1 MKVGVPGV
9 GAAGSEATGGAS
21 TTPGGDATVVV
32 VVGATVVV
40 VVVVVVV
47 VDATVVVVVVV
58 VVGVT
63 CHWANKVA
71 DPSIGKVYSSPAMQ
85 GEPEPSIWVFQPAN
99 V

>member
-9 GAAGSEATGGAS
+9 GAAGGEATGGAG
-21 TTPGGDATVVV
+21 TTLGGGATVVVVVAGATVVV
-32 VVGATVVV
+32 VVG
-40 VVVVVVV
+40 
-47 VDATVVVVVVV
+47 ATVVVVVVV

>member
-9 GAAGSEATGGAS
+9 GAAGGEAAGGVGTTLGGGA
-21 TTPGGDATVVV
+21 T
-32 VVGATVVV
+32 
-40 VVVVVVV
+40 
-47 VDATVVVVVVV
+47 VVVVV

-63 CHWANKVA
+63 CHWANKEA
-71 DPSIGKVYSSPAMQ
+71 DPSIGRVYSSPARQ